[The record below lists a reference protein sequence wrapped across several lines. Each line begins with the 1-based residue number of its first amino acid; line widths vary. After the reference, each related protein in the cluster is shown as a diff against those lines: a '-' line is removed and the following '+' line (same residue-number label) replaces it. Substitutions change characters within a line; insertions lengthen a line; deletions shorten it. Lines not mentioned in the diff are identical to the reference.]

1 MHVQGDV
8 VMGNTA
14 LSATEAGVA
23 LCERDF
29 SREIEIPREEST
41 LCSTMYHALSGKKNL
56 EELASA
62 SEHRCSLQLGLQ
74 YLLHEY

>member
-1 MHVQGDV
+1 MHVQADV

-29 SREIEIPREEST
+29 SREIEIPREAST
-41 LCSTMYHALSGKKNL
+41 LCSITVYQ
-56 EELASA
+56 E
-62 SEHRCSLQLGLQ
+62 RRT
-74 YLLHEY
+74 